1 MSQLQ
6 RRFSH
11 NITTLYRRLLI
22 DVFFATLLQ
31 RCDMVERR
39 RDMKTTTIQRCND
52 VVCLLGM
59 LIKIF
64 VMKFIVRL
72 SSRLSIKFLWKLQSS
87 QLCNNFPWPAVLKNV
102 DLVSITDSFGNHGT
116 NIPTVL
122 QRSRIHDL
130 NLLDQWVGEMQ
141 NLSGLINT
149 IKNSP
154 LN

>member
-72 SSRLSIKFLWKLQSS
+72 SSRLSIKFL
-87 QLCNNFPWPAVLKNV
+87 
-102 DLVSITDSFGNHGT
+102 
-116 NIPTVL
+116 
-122 QRSRIHDL
+122 
-130 NLLDQWVGEMQ
+130 
-141 NLSGLINT
+141 
-149 IKNSP
+149 
-154 LN
+154 